1 MVDLRFEVIRQFM
14 RKLGILI
21 GVLCL
26 LVIADS
32 LYLTLKPRQE
42 QTNSSI
48 LFSLPAPTARVSI
61 NQNGQVS
68 VKVLP
73 CETVTPAADYRD
85 LLGSGY
91 FYGGEHAIMGYPPF
105 AATLVCCST
114 PLPPEQVTVVYEVS
128 GSCETPAPSALLTR
142 LTEMPTPFTTPD
154 PSNTPFEELPL
165 CNPADLTPVGP
176 TRPPSAADLNAPA
189 KCRL

>member
-1 MVDLRFEVIRQFM
+1 M
-14 RKLGILI
+14 RKVVILI

-26 LVIADS
+26 LVIIAG
-32 LYLTLKPRQE
+32 LRLTVWPKQE
-42 QTNSSI
+42 QANSGL
-48 LFSLPAPTARVSI
+48 LFSLPAPTQRVI
-61 NQNGQVS
+61 VNQNGQVV

-73 CETVTPAADYRD
+73 CETITPAADYRD

-91 FYGGEHAIMGYPPF
+91 FYGGGHAIRGYPPF

-128 GSCETPAPSALLTR
+128 GSCETPAPGNMPTFMLET
-142 LTEMPTPFTTPD
+142 PTPFATPD
-154 PSNTPFEELPL
+154 PHYTPFDQLPL
-165 CNPADLTPVGP
+165 CNPADLTPIGP

>member
-1 MVDLRFEVIRQFM
+1 MAAVRLEEIRKFM

-26 LVIADS
+26 LISVDG
-32 LYLTLKPRQE
+32 LYLTLRPKQE
-42 QTNSSI
+42 QANNI
-48 LFSLPAPTARVSI
+48 LLISLPAPTARVSI
-61 NQNGQVS
+61 NQNGQVL

-91 FYGGEHAIMGYPPF
+91 FYGGEHAVMGYPPF

-128 GSCETPAPSALLTR
+128 GSCETPAPGVLLTM
-142 LTEMPTPFTTPD
+142 LAETPTPLITSD
-154 PSNTPFEELPL
+154 PHNAPVEALPL
-165 CNPADLTPVGP
+165 CDPADLTPTGP